1 MHQFKL
7 NGYNVVVDE
16 QSGAV
21 HSVDELAYFLIG
33 AYQGKSRSQLI
44 AAARECFPEEPV
56 SEIEDCIDDIEE
68 LIATGQLFS
77 TDPFEEVVINLD
89 RRKPLIKAL
98 CLHVAH
104 TCNLN
109 CSYCFAA
116 QGKYHGKRALMSA
129 AIGKR
134 AIDFLIENSGHRHNL
149 DVDFFG
155 GEPLMNWEVVK
166 EIVHY
171 AREQEKIHNKNFRF
185 TLTTNGMLID
195 DDVIEFSN
203 REMSNVVLSLDGREE
218 IHDRLRRDYKNRGSW
233 ATIVPKFQEL
243 VRRRGGRQYY
253 MRGTYTHFN
262 TDFMQDIKTMLDLG
276 FRELS
281 LEPVVCEE
289 SDPYALTE
297 ADLPVLFE
305 QYEELA
311 REMLRREQ
319 AGDPFTFYHFTLDLC
334 HGPCIYKRIAGCG
347 AGTEYYAVTPWGE
360 LYPCHQ
366 FVSDGD
372 YSMGDI
378 WHGVK
383 NHAAQSEFKCC
394 NVYAHE
400 ECKSCW
406 ARLYCSG
413 GCAANAF
420 HATGKITGIYDYGC
434 RLFRKRMECALMLQ
448 VARQE
453 AEWQAEEH
461 LSADTTVLDEHSRA
475 TTKSEIESTDPT
487 IVADVRDRK
496 DGWQF
501 TSDADDAVCATCPE
515 LESIAQLVQK

>member
-1 MHQFKL
+1 MHQFQQ
-7 NGYNVVVDE
+7 NGYNIVVDE

-21 HSVDELAYFLIG
+21 HSVDALAYFLIG
-33 AYQGKSRSQLI
+33 QYEHGSRETLVER
-44 AAARECFPEEPV
+44 AREAFPEESV
-56 SEIEDCIDDIEE
+56 EEIEACIGDIES
-68 LIATGQLFS
+68 LIAEGQLFS
-77 TDPFEEVVINLD
+77 ADPYDEVRVNLQK
-89 RRKPLIKAL
+89 RKPLIKAL

-116 QGKYHGKRALMSA
+116 QGKYQGRRALMSEEV
-129 AIGKR
+129 GKK
-134 AIDFLIENSGHRHNL
+134 AIDFLIEHSGHRRNL

-155 GEPLMNWEVVK
+155 GEPLMNWDVVK
-166 EIVHY
+166 AVVRY
-171 AREQEKIHNKNFRF
+171 AREQEKKHDKQFRF

-195 DDVIEFSN
+195 EEVIDFSN

-218 IHDRLRRDYKNRGSW
+218 VHDRLRRDYKNRGSW
-233 ATIVPKFQEL
+233 ATVVPKFQEF
-243 VRRRGGRQYY
+243 VKKRGGRQYY

-262 TDFMQDIKTMLDLG
+262 TDFMNDIRTMLDLG

-281 LEPVVCEE
+281 LEPVVCEP

-297 ADLPVLFE
+297 EDLPRLFE

-311 REMLRREQ
+311 QEMLRREE

-334 HGPCIYKRIAGCG
+334 HGPCIYKRISGCG

-366 FVSDGD
+366 FVSNHDL
-372 YSMGDI
+372 SMGDLWNGI
-378 WHGVK
+378 K
-383 NHAAQSEFKCC
+383 NTEAQSEFKCC

-400 ECKSCW
+400 ECKHCW

-434 RLFRKRMECALMLQ
+434 RLFRKRMECALMIQ

-453 AEWQAEEH
+453 KAWAEEEEAA
-461 LSADTTVLDEHSRA
+461 SAAPESAAAEDRA
-475 TTKSEIESTDPT
+475 DAGQGGLPAACASCASLGEIEDLLS
-487 IVADVRDRK
+487 
-496 DGWQF
+496 
-501 TSDADDAVCATCPE
+501 
-515 LESIAQLVQK
+515 